1 MTPAPLPD
9 PGSGPADRPG
19 ESGPGGSPQAGS
31 GSAAPPPELPDP
43 MALTGPWPGSSLT
56 PRRRASDRPS
66 ADQAQRGSLARLISR
81 SRFKGHLA
89 ALVAPQPQADGH
101 FAVLRCRF
109 KEYERVSATL
119 GGKAAEALID
129 EGARR
134 LLNAIPR
141 EASAARFSDSDLITA
156 VAGPI
161 EPAGIAAIAQ
171 RMVDL
176 CAVPFR
182 LEDQRL
188 PLNVAIGIVICRGN
202 YDDPEA
208 ILSDVSMAQRIAS
221 RHNQSQYRFIDLET
235 RNQARRSYEL
245 EADFR
250 EALQQGRLIP
260 HFQPIVELRSGE
272 PVGFEVLARWPRAD
286 GSCVMPD
293 RFLPIA
299 RESAL
304 TGELDLQIIEK
315 ALIAVPELA
324 REVPWRSM
332 LLSVNVSAN
341 LLEDGGLRE
350 RLLELI
356 AELPLP
362 PGWWLQVELIEEA
375 LQDTSAGF
383 EAFLA
388 RLGTLKVSIAI
399 DDFGTGYSSLARLHN
414 LPIDSFKI
422 DKSFVDKI
430 DDSEASSKKLLLTL
444 GALASDLSLSSTV
457 EGVETEAQRQ
467 WLLQSGFR
475 TSQGY
480 LFGRPLPL
488 ELAVVELRRHNLRPP
503 AIPAGLEDEESPDP
517 AAARPGLRQRLRR
530 RLRWLLG

>member
-1 MTPAPLPD
+1 MIPAPHPED
-9 PGSGPADRPG
+9 GADRTAPDQEQPSKVPG
-19 ESGPGGSPQAGS
+19 PKPNQAGATDS
-31 GSAAPPPELPDP
+31 LALP
-43 MALTGPWPGSSLT
+43 GPWPGSAVGQPPPS
-56 PRRRASDRPS
+56 RADRPGP
-66 ADQAQRGSLARLISR
+66 AEPHQRGSLDSLLSR
-81 SRFKGHLA
+81 SRFTQQLA
-89 ALVAPQPQADGH
+89 ELVGAEAEGH
-101 FAVLRCRF
+101 FAVMRCRF

-134 LLNAIPR
+134 LLNTIPR
-141 EASAARFSDSDLITA
+141 SASAARLSDSDLIT
-156 VAGPI
+156 VIPELI
-161 EPAGIAAIAQ
+161 EAPRISSIAQ
-171 RMVDL
+171 RLIDL
-176 CAVPFR
+176 CAVPYR
-182 LEDQRL
+182 IDDQRR
-188 PLNVAIGIVICRGN
+188 PLNVAIGIVISRGN
-202 YDDPEA
+202 YADLEA
-208 ILSDVSMAQRIAS
+208 ILSDASMAQRIAS

-250 EALQQGRLIP
+250 EALQQGLFLP
-260 HFQPIVELRSGE
+260 FFQPIAELRSGE
-272 PVGFEVLARWPRAD
+272 PVGFEVLARWPRPD
-286 GSCVMPD
+286 GSFVTPD

-299 RESAL
+299 RETAL

-315 ALIAVPELA
+315 ALLAVGDLA

-341 LLEDGGLRE
+341 LLEDSGLRE

-356 AELPLP
+356 VESPLP

-375 LQDTSAGF
+375 LQDTSSAF
-383 EAFLA
+383 DTFLA
-388 RLGTLKVSIAI
+388 RLSELKVTIAI
-399 DDFGTGYSSLARLHN
+399 DDFGTGYSSLARLHS

-430 DDSEASSKKLLLTL
+430 DDTEASSKKLLLTM

-488 ELAVVELRRHNLRPP
+488 DEAVVELRRHNLRPP
-503 AIPAGLEDEESPDP
+503 AIAAELDDEAQKDDAP
-517 AAARPGLRQRLRR
+517 RLGLRQRLRR

>member
-1 MTPAPLPD
+1 MIPAPHPED
-9 PGSGPADRPG
+9 GSGRP
-19 ESGPGGSPQAGS
+19 SPDQ
-31 GSAAPPPELPDP
+31 ELPTGTPGAGADP
-43 MALTGPWPGSSLT
+43 APVDDADPLALRGPWPGSGVN
-56 PRRRASDRPS
+56 PPQRRAGDRPNPGHQPGRS
-66 ADQAQRGSLARLISR
+66 SLDLLLSR
-81 SRFKGHLA
+81 SRFTQQLA
-89 ALVAPQPQADGH
+89 DLVGPEAEGH

-134 LLNAIPR
+134 LLNTIPR
-141 EASAARFSDSDLITA
+141 SASAARLSDSDLIS
-156 VAGPI
+156 VLPGLI
-161 EPAGIAAIAQ
+161 EPPRISAFAQ
-171 RMVDL
+171 RLIDL
-176 CAVPFR
+176 CAVPYRFD
-182 LEDQRL
+182 EQRL
-188 PLNVAIGIVICRGN
+188 PLNVAIGIVISRGN
-202 YDDPEA
+202 YEDLEA
-208 ILSDVSMAQRIAS
+208 ILSDASMAQRIAG

-250 EALQQGRLIP
+250 EALQQGLLQP
-260 HFQPIVELRSGE
+260 FFQPIAELRTGE
-272 PVGFEVLARWPRAD
+272 PVGYEVLARWPRPD
-286 GSCVMPD
+286 GSFVTPD

-299 RESAL
+299 RETAL

-315 ALIAVPELA
+315 ALIAVAELA

-341 LLEDGGLRE
+341 LLEDSGLRE

-356 AELPLP
+356 VESPLP

-375 LQDTSAGF
+375 LQDTSSAF
-383 EAFLA
+383 DTFLA
-388 RLGTLKVSIAI
+388 RLSELKVTIAI
-399 DDFGTGYSSLARLHN
+399 DDFGTGYSSLARLHS

-430 DDSEASSKKLLLTL
+430 DDTEASSKKLLLTM

-488 ELAVVELRRHNLRPP
+488 DEAIVELRRHNLRPP
-503 AIPAGLEDEESPDP
+503 AIQAGLEDEDGGSP
-517 AAARPGLRQRLRR
+517 RLGLRQRLRR